1 MRIAVFL
8 KTYPNIINPCS
19 FLCMFSILVTAT
31 DWTTPSNLSVG
42 LLFYGVDRIIESL
55 FTMFR
60 SSPRSKTKGKTP
72 RILVVD
78 DEQDITFTL
87 KTAMEETGSFQVET
101 FNDPVLALSRFKAGE
116 MNGFQLCRK
125 LRDMDN
131 KLRTCFLTATE
142 LAYFRET
149 DSDVINDL
157 GRDCF
162 ITKPVD
168 NKDIKDKVKAI
179 LSKD

>member
-1 MRIAVFL
+1 
-8 KTYPNIINPCS
+8 
-19 FLCMFSILVTAT
+19 
-31 DWTTPSNLSVG
+31 
-42 LLFYGVDRIIESL
+42 
-55 FTMFR
+55 
-60 SSPRSKTKGKTP
+60 
-72 RILVVD
+72 
-78 DEQDITFTL
+78 
-87 KTAMEETGSFQVET
+87 
-101 FNDPVLALSRFKAGE
+101 
-116 MNGFQLCRK
+116 
-125 LRDMDN
+125 MDN

>member
-1 MRIAVFL
+1 M
-8 KTYPNIINPCS
+8 
-19 FLCMFSILVTAT
+19 
-31 DWTTPSNLSVG
+31 
-42 LLFYGVDRIIESL
+42 
-55 FTMFR
+55 
-60 SSPRSKTKGKTP
+60 SKTKGKTP

-101 FNDPVLALSRFKAGE
+101 FNDPVLALSRFKAGAYDLALLDIRMPE

>member
-1 MRIAVFL
+1 
-8 KTYPNIINPCS
+8 
-19 FLCMFSILVTAT
+19 
-31 DWTTPSNLSVG
+31 
-42 LLFYGVDRIIESL
+42 
-55 FTMFR
+55 
-60 SSPRSKTKGKTP
+60 
-72 RILVVD
+72 
-78 DEQDITFTL
+78 
-87 KTAMEETGSFQVET
+87 
-101 FNDPVLALSRFKAGE
+101 LALSRFKAGAYDLALLDIRMPE